1 MSTGTDA
8 VLREVSRYVAV
19 IESSSQYD
27 VHTVLLVL
35 NGQHGG
41 FDLRIEATDADLT
54 DHAWEGTI
62 NAAGK
67 VRHWHKVIPRYSPS
81 LGVKIP

>member
-8 VLREVSRYVAV
+8 VVREVSRYVAV
-19 IESSSQYD
+19 IESGSRYD
-27 VHTVLLVL
+27 IHTVVLVS

-41 FDLRIEATDADLT
+41 YDLRIEATDADLT

-62 NAAGK
+62 NTVGK
-67 VRHWHKVIPRYSPS
+67 VRHWHKVIPRFAKS
-81 LGVKIP
+81 LGVKVP